1 MDPLHAWKDDFNRE
15 VEEVLNSRVRAQET
29 GAAPSEADFG
39 GRLADLVIPP
49 AGAYAELR
57 DALAKLESREA
68 EAVELRERLAEKDRL
83 LEKEREARERLQD
96 GVALLTSALH
106 EERAGRA
113 QTQAEERAARKEAE
127 AAGAAVAAARLDVE
141 HAAARSGD
149 WEREAM
155 ARHSAAR
162 EIQARLDRSLLDL
175 DAAGAETSSLCV
187 RLEAAARRATD
198 SETELAAARAGAG
211 SRDSLAARLEI
222 DRIAAVREVR
232 RLTDDLLQ
240 ARDESVAAQVRE
252 RASAAALGAER
263 ERVQAEIALH
273 MERAEGVRV
282 EGERA
287 LVHARR
293 LQAELPG
300 QLDMALREERARLQV
315 ERETADR
322 EMNLAREARREASAR
337 VAESETAIN
346 EVRAV
351 ATREAR
357 EQAQTAY
364 AQGIDA
370 ARTHAEHAE
379 RELENSRRAE
389 MVAAEKARQAV
400 AALAE
405 YRDHIRKEI
414 ARLAVATKDD
424 KESAA
429 AALAVSRRSEA
440 QALGRL
446 AAEHA
451 RRDAALDEERARL
464 RSEFED
470 TRARLEGEMN
480 AERRALHERWKEQ
493 CEELDGLRKGLKDGR
508 PGA

>member
-15 VEEVLNSRVRAQET
+15 VEEVLASRARVHET
-29 GAAPSEADFG
+29 GAAPSEAGFG

-57 DALAKLESREA
+57 DARAKLESREA
-68 EAVELRERLAEKDRL
+68 EAVELRERLADKDRL
-83 LEKEREARERLQD
+83 LEKEREARERLKD
-96 GVALLTSALH
+96 GVALLTSALR

-113 QTQAEERAARKEAE
+113 ETQAEERAARKEAE
-127 AAGAAVAAARLDVE
+127 AADAAVAAALLGVE
-141 HAAARSGD
+141 HATARCED

-155 ARHSAAR
+155 ARQSAAR
-162 EIQARLDRSLLDL
+162 ELQARLDRSLLDL
-175 DAAGAETSSLCV
+175 DAAGAETPALRA
-187 RLEAAARRATD
+187 RLEAASRRATD
-198 SETELAAARAGAG
+198 CESELAAVRAGG
-211 SRDSLAARLEI
+211 DSRDSLAARLEI
-222 DRIAAVREVR
+222 ERIAAVREVR

-252 RASAAALGAER
+252 RASAAALSAER
-263 ERVQAEIALH
+263 ERVQTAIALQA
-273 MERAEGVRV
+273 ERAEGVRA

-293 LQAELPG
+293 LEAELPG
-300 QLDMALREERARLQV
+300 RLDIALREERARLQV

-322 EMNLAREARREASAR
+322 ELNLAREARREASAR

-346 EVRAV
+346 EARAA

-370 ARTHAEHAE
+370 ARTHTEHAQ
-379 RELENSRRAE
+379 RALENSRRDE
-389 MVAAEKARQAV
+389 TVAAEKAGQAV
-400 AALAE
+400 AALSE
-405 YRDHIRKEI
+405 YRDLMRKEF
-414 ARLAVATKDD
+414 ARLADATKDD

-429 AALAVSRRSEA
+429 AALAVSRWSEA

-446 AAEHA
+446 AAELT

-464 RSEFED
+464 RAEFED
-470 TRARLEGEMN
+470 TRARLEDAMD
-480 AERRALHERWKEQ
+480 AERRAQRERWKEQ
-493 CEELDGLRKGLKDGR
+493 CEELDRLRKGLKDGR